1 MYPWPDWMTPY
12 IPSWLVGAA
21 VVVAA
26 LWLLVATI
34 QKLWLQVWVTWLGPL
49 RKFLEDWN
57 GEDARDGVP
66 GHPSVMA
73 RLEAL
78 EEQGKT
84 AAAQGAV
91 SADRIK
97 ELEDTGRQTAIKI
110 DEIQMNVKPNGG
122 SSAHDKLAKRLDELH
137 NLVVDS
143 LKKNHPDYRPPFT

>member
-91 SADRIK
+91 SADRIN
-97 ELEDTGRQTAIKI
+97 
-110 DEIQMNVKPNGG
+110 EIQMNVKPNGG
-122 SSAHDKLAKRLDELH
+122 SSAHDKLAKHLDELH

>member
-91 SADRIK
+91 SADRIN
-97 ELEDTGRQTAIKI
+97 
-110 DEIQMNVKPNGG
+110 EIQMNVKPNGG

>member
-84 AAAQGAV
+84 AAAQGAA
-91 SADRIK
+91 SADRIN
-97 ELEDTGRQTAIKI
+97 
-110 DEIQMNVKPNGG
+110 EIQMNVKPNGG